1 LYIFLRGLG
10 ALSGYPLLISVY
22 IPLYV
27 FLFLSYIIAR
37 ILDRKYQNKLPALF
51 IWIGSFWL
59 GAMLYFF
66 LIVLLI
72 DILKLVNLI
81 IPFFQTLPFIHSIHL
96 NLYLFSLS
104 ILIVTIILFTGYLNS
119 IHPHIRNLNIN
130 INKPGGKFKQIR
142 LAAAS
147 DIHLGT
153 IISKSRIKRIV
164 EKINGLNPDLVL
176 LPGDVIDEDIRP
188 VIKNNLGEILR
199 QIKSKYGVY
208 GITGN
213 HEYIGGV
220 VNAKKYLTEH
230 NIKLLNDDYVEIED
244 SLYLIGREDRSIRG
258 FAGLNRKLL
267 DEILKGANKSKP
279 LILMDHQPVKFIE
292 AEENKIDLQLSGHT
306 HHGQV
311 WPFNFITKRV
321 FEISMGYK
329 KRGDT
334 HYYVSC
340 GVGTWGPPV
349 RTNCRP
355 EVLCIDIG
363 FGN

>member
-1 LYIFLRGLG
+1 M
-10 ALSGYPLLISVY
+10 
-22 IPLYV
+22 
-27 FLFLSYIIAR
+27 
-37 ILDRKYQNKLPALF
+37 LDRKYQNKLSALF

-66 LIVLLI
+66 LIVLLV

-81 IPFFQTLPFIHSIHL
+81 IPFLSAIQFIYTSHF
-96 NLYLFSLS
+96 NLYLFAFSVVS
-104 ILIVTIILFTGYLNS
+104 VTVILLAGYFNS
-119 IHPHIRNLNIN
+119 IHPRIKYLDIN
-130 INKPGGKFKQIR
+130 INKPGGKFKSIK

-153 IISKSRIKRIV
+153 IISKSRLKRIV

-188 VIKNNLGEILR
+188 VIKNNLGELLR

-220 VNAKKYLTEH
+220 VNAKKYLSEH
-230 NIKLLNDDYVEIED
+230 NIKLLDDSLVLIED
-244 SLYLIGREDRSIRG
+244 SVYIIGREDRSIKG
-258 FAGLNRKLL
+258 FAGLNRKPL
-267 DEILKGANKSKP
+267 DEILTGADKSKP
-279 LILMDHQPVKFIE
+279 LILMDHQPVKLIE
-292 AEENKIDLQLSGHT
+292 AEENNIDLQLSGHT

-321 FEISMGYK
+321 YEISKGYRK
-329 KRGDT
+329 KGKT

-355 EVLCIDIG
+355 EIMCINLS